1 MWPAS
6 WSGGILGATVLLALS
21 PTTGNAFVTRTQ
33 CSRRHS
39 FPTRVLVAQSML
51 DLDDSNRSEILAEDG
66 GTVLID
72 AYATFC
78 GPCKLI
84 EPVIERCA
92 ASMDDVTFVKYNV
105 EDKNAKQVKF
115 DLLTQKVVIRKLP
128 TILLC
133 QNGRVL
139 GTHSGLISYEELDS
153 FIAETLRANGENGI
167 HEEESSATRG
177 KISFGSSLERDDYAL
192 GL

>member
-6 WSGGILGATVLLALS
+6 WSGGILGTTVLLALS

-33 CSRRHS
+33 CSRRQS
-39 FPTRVLVAQSML
+39 FPTRVEAQSIL

-105 EDKNAKQVKF
+105 EDKHAKQVKF

>member
-1 MWPAS
+1 MMWPAS
-6 WSGGILGATVLLALS
+6 WSGGILAAAVLLSLS
-21 PTTGNAFVTRTQ
+21 PTSAFVTRSRTQ
-33 CSRRHS
+33 SSRRQS
-39 FPTRVLVAQSML
+39 FPMEAKSIL
-51 DLDDSNRSEILAEDG
+51 DLDNSNRSEILAEDG

-92 ASMDDVTFVKYNV
+92 ANMDDVTFVKYNV

-128 TILLC
+128 TLLLC
-133 QNGRVL
+133 QNGKVL

-153 FIAETLRANGENGI
+153 FIADALRANGENDI
-167 HEEESSATRG
+167 HEEESSATSRG

>member
-6 WSGGILGATVLLALS
+6 WSGSILGVAVLLSLS
-21 PTTGNAFVTRTQ
+21 PTSAFVTRSRTQ
-33 CSRRHS
+33 SSKRQS
-39 FPTRVLVAQSML
+39 FQIEAKSIL
-51 DLDDSNRSEILAEDG
+51 DLDNSNRSEILAEDG

-92 ASMDDVTFVKYNV
+92 ANMDDVTFVKYNV

-128 TILLC
+128 TLLLC
-133 QNGRVL
+133 QNGKVL

-153 FIAETLRANGENGI
+153 FIAGALRANGENDI
-167 HEEESSATRG
+167 HEEESSATSRG

>member
-1 MWPAS
+1 MWSAAR
-6 WSGGILGATVLLALS
+6 SGGTFAAVILLALPS
-21 PTTGNAFVTRTQ
+21 ANAFVLRTQ
-33 CSRRHS
+33 SLRRRS
-39 FPTRVLVAQSML
+39 SSLKAQTIL
-51 DLDDSNRSEILAEDG
+51 DLDNSNKDEILGEDG

-92 ASMDDVTFVKYNV
+92 ANMEDVTFVKYNV
-105 EDKNAKQVKF
+105 EGKNAKQVKF
-115 DLLTQKVVIRKLP
+115 DLLMQKVVIRKLP
-128 TILLC
+128 TLLLC
-133 QNGRVL
+133 QNGTVL
-139 GTHSGLISYEELDS
+139 GTRSGLISYEELNS
-153 FIAETLRANGENGI
+153 FIADALYDARENDEAESRATNK
-167 HEEESSATRG
+167 G